1 MAKKNP
7 QNQVENQAAETV
19 QGADTVEIVART
31 KSPGHPTGGINRAGL
46 RITTEAQTFH
56 VTPGQLAAIEAD
68 ESIVIETNPKRIKQL
83 KEDHNAGAGKT
94 INGKEKID
102 GDVNTVVDEEE
113 GDDQNENDGD
123 GETSQSGQTDVELIK
138 NMNKAELIA
147 ALEKK
152 GLKKGKDFEE
162 TATNKDLKELLSVS

>member
-1 MAKKNP
+1 MAKKNT

-19 QGADTVEIVART
+19 QSANTVEIVART

-56 VTPGQLAAIEAD
+56 VTPEQLAAIQAD
-68 ESIVIETNPKRIKQL
+68 QSIVIETNPKRIKQL
-83 KEDHNAGAGKT
+83 KEYHNAGAGKKL
-94 INGKEKID
+94 NGVDDTAGDTNEGEEGED
-102 GDVNTVVDEEE
+102 GDEK
-113 GDDQNENDGD
+113 DGD

-152 GLKKGKDFEE
+152 GLKRGKDFEE